1 MRDKSNQFSEN
12 NLTLQ
17 KNKRQRTLMAKHPV
31 EIIPTVADGADRPI
45 PTDAGTAPPL
55 KSGRFVRGAI
65 RLILCGIAFAMTGC
79 SKGYDP
85 EPPAEPAIPIPNITI
100 ARLHDLCRGEAV
112 VVREPLVVTGRV
124 TTSDRAGNFYR
135 TLCIE
140 EEGAAVEI
148 RLGTEESHNRYP
160 IGYRLYLR
168 LQGLCLERN
177 RGILQAGPP
186 APASAGSAAAYFR
199 SQALLDEYLFRGN
212 AEEPLQ
218 GRVLEI
224 GALSPELCG
233 TLVLI
238 PGLRYR
244 PEEETEEE
252 TEENP
257 RWEGYRRF
265 EDETGAALHT
275 YVSPY
280 ARFAEKRLSEGAT
293 ALRGILQRIESGEY
307 EGYILKLRDE
317 KDCLD

>member
-1 MRDKSNQFSEN
+1 
-12 NLTLQ
+12 
-17 KNKRQRTLMAKHPV
+17 MAKHPV
-31 EIIPTVADGADRPI
+31 EIIQPSAGEADRPM
-45 PTDAGTAPPL
+45 PADGGTAPPARI
-55 KSGRFVRGAI
+55 GRFARRAI
-65 RLILCGIAFAMTGC
+65 RLILCGIAFATAGC

-85 EPPAEPAIPIPNITI
+85 EPPADPAIPVPNITI
-100 ARLHDLCRGEAV
+100 ARLHDLCRDRAV
-112 VVREPLVVTGRV
+112 VVQEPLVLTGLV

-177 RGILQAGPP
+177 RGILQVGPP
-186 APASAGSAAAYFR
+186 APASAGSAAAYFQ
-199 SQALLDEYLFRGN
+199 SQALLDEYLFRGE

-218 GRVLEI
+218 GRILEI
-224 GALSPELCG
+224 SELTPELCG

-244 PEEETEEE
+244 PAEETEEE
-252 TEENP
+252 P

-265 EDETGAALHT
+265 EDETGATLHT

-280 ARFAEKRLSEGAT
+280 ARFAERELPEGAT
-293 ALRGILQRIESGEY
+293 ALRGILQRTESGEY